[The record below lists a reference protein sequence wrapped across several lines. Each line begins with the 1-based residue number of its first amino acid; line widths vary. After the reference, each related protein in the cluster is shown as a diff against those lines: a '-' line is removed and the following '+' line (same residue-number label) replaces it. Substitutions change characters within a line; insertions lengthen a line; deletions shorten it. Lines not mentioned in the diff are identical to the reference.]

1 MIRRCNCLLK
11 WSLFK
16 CHVSFRGCNAT
27 FSVFQVNML
36 QVFNFEWPDCMT
48 PILSKASRVSNLGDF
63 EEPSLVVEGTG
74 STLSHMPFD
83 FFEFTRKFGW
93 SIFVGKRNKEWLVH
107 LQNHPFGKENNP
119 RCCLCTNLIF
129 SIACSSWARRF
140 LSTRNPLQTQK
151 MPMVYPFQM
160 IKWEKPFYTINHCTY
175 CISPIKSLIF
185 PFEIGI

>member
-93 SIFVGKRNKEWLVH
+93 SIFLAKEIKNGWFTCKITHLERKITHVAAFARIWFFQSLAPLGLVDFSALGIHCRRKRCPW
-107 LQNHPFGKENNP
+107 
-119 RCCLCTNLIF
+119 
-129 SIACSSWARRF
+129 
-140 LSTRNPLQTQK
+140 STHS
-151 MPMVYPFQM
+151 
-160 IKWEKPFYTINHCTY
+160 KWSNERSHFIQ
-175 CISPIKSLIF
+175 
-185 PFEIGI
+185 